1 MRTKKFSIKLS
12 ELFTVLLSTVAA
24 ILIVYNFYKSYDLS
38 YIMLDKVQKEI
49 TANIVNVT
57 NKTLEISSNHVKIL
71 SRLNTQDKDI
81 LKHKAILS
89 NLMKEQL
96 SSYDY
101 LNSIYIANINGEFLQ
116 LRRYPQLIL
125 RTISRDINGTI
136 EDWEYLDEQFNTIK
150 HEVRSNTFD
159 PRERSWFYLTKA
171 TRDTYWSNPYKYA
184 SSNEI
189 GITISSPYFDQS
201 GVKIKVA
208 GADITSTKLHDFLVE
223 QSAKVEGNIVM
234 FDSEQNIIATSFKDD
249 SSQDVVKLGD
259 FAPSLI
265 VRKATTQYN
274 RYAQKKG
281 SIKDKR
287 GEEHLYFFSNFP
299 KDSSGM
305 DWRVLIII
313 PKEVILG
320 RITAIMY
327 ETIAISFVI
336 LLLFI
341 GVVIY
346 ASKKLSQPIIEI
358 ANQIKSIEKLKLDI
372 TLQDNSQV
380 SEIHKA
386 QTSLKSLQIALS
398 SFIKYL
404 PVELIKKLMVAGQ
417 EAKVDGEERELAIMF
432 TDIENFTTISETM
445 APKEVALQ
453 LSEYFEAINKAIHI
467 TGGTTDKYIGDAVL
481 AFWGAPHGVLEPCR
495 RAMESALMVQ
505 RFTYELNQRW
515 QKRGKP
521 IFKTRIGIHYG
532 KSLVGNIGSNER
544 LNYTIIGDSV
554 NIASRLEEINKEYGT
569 YLIFS
574 QSVYDEIKS
583 YYPIKY
589 LDTLWL
595 KGKTQSTKLYT
606 IENMEQYATQKSFST
621 TLSSTTSQDSPT
633 QL

>member
-1 MRTKKFSIKLS
+1 VRTKKFSIKLS
-12 ELFTVLLSTVAA
+12 ELFTILLSTVVA

-49 TANIVNVT
+49 TANIINVT

-71 SRLNTQDKDI
+71 SKLNAQDKDI
-81 LKHKAILS
+81 LKHKSILS

-101 LNSIYIANINGEFLQ
+101 LNSIYIANINGDFLQ

-125 RTISRDINGTI
+125 RTISNDINGTV

-150 HEVRSNTFD
+150 HEVRPNAFD

-171 TRDTYWSNPYKYA
+171 ARDTYWSNPYKYA
-184 SSNEI
+184 SSSEI
-189 GITISSPYFDQS
+189 GITISSPYFDQN

-223 QSAKVEGNIVM
+223 QSTKVEGDIVM

-249 SSQDVVKLGD
+249 FSQDVVKLGD
-259 FAPSLI
+259 FAPSPI
-265 VRKATTQYN
+265 VRKATNQYN
-274 RYAQKKG
+274 YYAQTRG

-287 GEEHLYFFSNFP
+287 GDEHLYFFSNFP
-299 KDSSGM
+299 KDASSM
-305 DWRVLIII
+305 NWRVLIII

-320 RITAIMY
+320 KITATMY
-327 ETIAISFVI
+327 ETIGISFVI

-346 ASKKLSQPIIEI
+346 ASKKLSHPIIEI

-372 TLQDNSQV
+372 DIQDNSQV
-380 SEIHKA
+380 SEIRKA
-386 QTSLKSLQIALS
+386 QSSLKSLQVALS

-404 PVELIKKLMVAGQ
+404 PVELIKKLMIAGQ

-432 TDIENFTTISETM
+432 TDIENFTTLSEAM
-445 APKEVALQ
+445 PPKEVALQ
-453 LSEYFEAINKAIHI
+453 LSEYFEVINRAICT

-481 AFWGAPHGVLEPCR
+481 AFWGAPQSVQEPCHK
-495 RAMESALMVQ
+495 AMESALMVQ
-505 RFTYELNQRW
+505 RFTYELNERW
-515 QKRGKP
+515 RKRGKP

-554 NIASRLEEINKEYGT
+554 NIASRLEGINKEYGT

-574 QSVYDEIKS
+574 QSVYDEIKQ

-606 IENMEQYATQKSFST
+606 IENMEHYATQKSFST
-621 TLSSTTSQDSPT
+621 TLPSKTSKDSSA
-633 QL
+633 

>member
-1 MRTKKFSIKLS
+1 MI
-12 ELFTVLLSTVAA
+12 
-24 ILIVYNFYKSYDLS
+24 
-38 YIMLDKVQKEI
+38 
-49 TANIVNVT
+49 
-57 NKTLEISSNHVKIL
+57 
-71 SRLNTQDKDI
+71 
-81 LKHKAILS
+81 
-89 NLMKEQL
+89 
-96 SSYDY
+96 
-101 LNSIYIANINGEFLQ
+101 
-116 LRRYPQLIL
+116 
-125 RTISRDINGTI
+125 
-136 EDWEYLDEQFNTIK
+136 
-150 HEVRSNTFD
+150 
-159 PRERSWFYLTKA
+159 
-171 TRDTYWSNPYKYA
+171 
-184 SSNEI
+184 
-189 GITISSPYFDQS
+189 
-201 GVKIKVA
+201 
-208 GADITSTKLHDFLVE
+208 
-223 QSAKVEGNIVM
+223 
-234 FDSEQNIIATSFKDD
+234 
-249 SSQDVVKLGD
+249 
-259 FAPSLI
+259 
-265 VRKATTQYN
+265 
-274 RYAQKKG
+274 
-281 SIKDKR
+281 
-287 GEEHLYFFSNFP
+287 
-299 KDSSGM
+299 
-305 DWRVLIII
+305 
-313 PKEVILG
+313 
-320 RITAIMY
+320 
-327 ETIAISFVI
+327 
-336 LLLFI
+336 
-341 GVVIY
+341 
-346 ASKKLSQPIIEI
+346 
-358 ANQIKSIEKLKLDI
+358 
-372 TLQDNSQV
+372 
-380 SEIHKA
+380 
-386 QTSLKSLQIALS
+386 
-398 SFIKYL
+398 
-404 PVELIKKLMVAGQ
+404 AGQ